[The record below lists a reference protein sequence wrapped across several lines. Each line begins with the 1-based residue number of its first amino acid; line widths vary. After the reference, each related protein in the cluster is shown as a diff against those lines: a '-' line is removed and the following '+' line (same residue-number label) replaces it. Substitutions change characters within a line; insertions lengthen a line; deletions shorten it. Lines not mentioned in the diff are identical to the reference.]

1 MSSKTL
7 SLFSSDLYSSDEDED
22 LINTSNNHNSSLLS
36 QPSEKPEQEPSS
48 HLTQSNVQ
56 DPEQEDNNVLET
68 SVVLSLCYQKGRLGV
83 ASFDSNTGELWC
95 GETNENSLFEATE
108 YVKYEVKPNL
118 ILVPSRT
125 ENSFIKNVKKPIEG
139 AKEQV
144 EVRLLKAS
152 DFAHDNSTKKL
163 QLLEQVMMNDLP
175 DRAET
180 AIGEEPQRKNSIFDF
195 SSLHLEENHQTVR
208 ALGGLLS
215 FLQSN
220 RLSYGEIDD
229 VEVLK
234 NIKTITNFKFDGF
247 VQLDMNTLKALS
259 IFSLEVHPSTAILS
273 GRPKEGLSLFGIM
286 NKTKSSVGKDL
297 LRQWFL
303 KPVMDVN
310 IIQKRHD
317 AIDFFNKF
325 TMDVL
330 DEIRENLKYVKNTK
344 RILARMREA
353 KATVNDWSNLY
364 KTLYCCK
371 NISEILFEMAENSKV
386 DVIEE
391 FLSSCNQPVVK
402 VLQAISK
409 IVDFKESRTQNRLV
423 IMSGVNSELDNR
435 RQTYESLDTFLDLV
449 AQQESGSLP
458 QDFPFSF
465 KAVYYPQLGF
475 LLVVDKTPEANNFEN
490 FEDHGL
496 RFHFASDRSLYFKN
510 ATMDELDSEVGDIHH
525 LIIEQET
532 SIAVKLEKYV
542 LQFQDQ
548 INKLNDVCAKL
559 DCILSLTVCSTD
571 FNLSRPRMVQEP
583 ILKIIEGR
591 NILQELTVDTIIPND
606 TNLSEC
612 IQIVTGP
619 NNSGKS
625 CYLKQVGLIV
635 FMAHIGSFTPA
646 SQDSVIGITDRIM
659 TRIQS
664 QDSISVN
671 QSTFAIDLLQMKGM
685 IDYSTPRSLLL
696 IDEFGKGTLALDGI
710 ALLSSILKSFQSRKQ
725 PPRVI
730 ATTHYVEM
738 LQYNLID
745 YKNKNI
751 QFMTMDVHIDKSN
764 NNEDQMLDE
773 FEVPNAEDL
782 VFLYKLKPGKI
793 IPSYGITVAS
803 LAGLPDHII
812 HRAKI
817 VADNISKG
825 KQIKPI
831 RENSKGKLFKELYE
845 KFMALDVNQE
855 QSISELFTFVKS
867 I

>member
-1 MSSKTL
+1 M
-7 SLFSSDLYSSDEDED
+7 
-22 LINTSNNHNSSLLS
+22 
-36 QPSEKPEQEPSS
+36 
-48 HLTQSNVQ
+48 
-56 DPEQEDNNVLET
+56 
-68 SVVLSLCYQKGRLGV
+68 
-83 ASFDSNTGELWC
+83 
-95 GETNENSLFEATE
+95 
-108 YVKYEVKPNL
+108 
-118 ILVPSRT
+118 
-125 ENSFIKNVKKPIEG
+125 
-139 AKEQV
+139 
-144 EVRLLKAS
+144 
-152 DFAHDNSTKKL
+152 
-163 QLLEQVMMNDLP
+163 
-175 DRAET
+175 
-180 AIGEEPQRKNSIFDF
+180 
-195 SSLHLEENHQTVR
+195 
-208 ALGGLLS
+208 
-215 FLQSN
+215 
-220 RLSYGEIDD
+220 
-229 VEVLK
+229 
-234 NIKTITNFKFDGF
+234 
-247 VQLDMNTLKALS
+247 
-259 IFSLEVHPSTAILS
+259 EVHPSTAILS

-612 IQIVTGP
+612 IQIVTG
-619 NNSGKS
+619 
-625 CYLKQVGLIV
+625 
-635 FMAHIGSFTPA
+635 
-646 SQDSVIGITDRIM
+646 
-659 TRIQS
+659 
-664 QDSISVN
+664 
-671 QSTFAIDLLQMKGM
+671 
-685 IDYSTPRSLLL
+685 
-696 IDEFGKGTLALDGI
+696 
-710 ALLSSILKSFQSRKQ
+710 
-725 PPRVI
+725 
-730 ATTHYVEM
+730 
-738 LQYNLID
+738 
-745 YKNKNI
+745 
-751 QFMTMDVHIDKSN
+751 
-764 NNEDQMLDE
+764 
-773 FEVPNAEDL
+773 
-782 VFLYKLKPGKI
+782 
-793 IPSYGITVAS
+793 
-803 LAGLPDHII
+803 
-812 HRAKI
+812 
-817 VADNISKG
+817 
-825 KQIKPI
+825 
-831 RENSKGKLFKELYE
+831 
-845 KFMALDVNQE
+845 
-855 QSISELFTFVKS
+855 
-867 I
+867 